1 MQYMYIKSLSFD
13 LTEYV
18 SHNFFLVQLSFFF
31 SVLADIDVITEG
43 EPESLLKLILA
54 QSSGGKL
61 SPGSEFFVVS
71 PEHIKFLIVFIQKQ
85 TIKMIYIKFLG
96 HC

>member
-18 SHNFFLVQLSFFF
+18 SHNFFLVQLNFFF

-71 PEHIKFLIVFIQKQ
+71 QEHIKFLIVQE
-85 TIKMIYIKFLG
+85 Y
-96 HC
+96 HCIHTEKDHKNELY